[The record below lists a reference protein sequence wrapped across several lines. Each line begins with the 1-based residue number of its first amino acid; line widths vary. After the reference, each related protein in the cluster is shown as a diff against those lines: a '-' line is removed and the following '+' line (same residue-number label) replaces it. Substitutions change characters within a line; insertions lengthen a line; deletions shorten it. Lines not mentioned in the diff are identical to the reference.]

1 MSDQQE
7 TQFPECTAVVA
18 FDKSKFLITG
28 IRDEEHFRQ
37 LLHSRE
43 NFREVIQS
51 IKDASNL
58 VADATTEDGQIAIK
72 TLAKKLG
79 KLRRDFYERKME
91 VSRKI
96 KEEPRLVDATAKA
109 VIDTLDESKEKVLRP
124 IVEIE
129 EREAKLVEIENL
141 VASAVGCNSEAVKDI
156 LEQINSMDQSEA
168 FWKESHAKS
177 IEVFTE
183 TKRQL
188 SDMLALA
195 QKKEDEAK
203 ELEVLR
209 EKQREADRI
218 ISEQKAREE
227 ERAFAAKAAK
237 DKAEADARLAKEK
250 EEQDAK
256 DRAAFEDKVKREAAE
271 AIEKEKK
278 RLQDLADAE
287 KPKEFAV
294 DFESSQVETRVAKS
308 SAPTTQINPTP
319 DGKKLA
325 ADDLIRLFAMSESRA
340 NQVVEAIATGRV
352 RNLFYKETK

>member
-7 TQFPECTAVVA
+7 PQATECTAVVA
-18 FDKSKFLITG
+18 FDKSNFLMTG

-37 LLHSRE
+37 LLHSRD
-43 NFREVIQS
+43 NFRDVIQAV
-51 IKDASNL
+51 KDASNL
-58 VADATTEDGQIAIK
+58 VADATTEEGQIAIK

-79 KLRRDFYERKME
+79 NFRRNFYERKME

-96 KEEPRLVDATAKA
+96 KEEPKLIDATAK
-109 VIDTLDESKEKVLRP
+109 VFLDTVDECKTKVLRP

-141 VASAVGCNSEAVKDI
+141 VASAAGCNSEAVKDI
-156 LEQINSMDQSEA
+156 LEQINAMDQSEN
-168 FWKESHAKS
+168 FWKETHTKS
-177 IEVFTE
+177 IEVFAE

-188 SDMLALA
+188 NEMLGLA
-195 QKKEDEAK
+195 QKKEAEAK
-203 ELEVLR
+203 ELEELR
-209 EKQREADRI
+209 AKQREADRI

-227 ERAFAAKAAK
+227 ERAIAAKAAK
-237 DKAEADARLAKEK
+237 DKEEADARRAKEK

-256 DRAAFEDKVKREAAE
+256 ARAAFEDKVKREAAE

-278 RLQDLADAE
+278 RLQEQANAE

-294 DFESSQVETRVAKS
+294 DFETSQVETRVSKPNATTPQAK
-308 SAPTTQINPTP
+308 PTP

-325 ADDLIRLFAMSESRA
+325 AEDLISLFAMSESRA
-340 NQVVEAIATGRV
+340 SQVVEAIATGRV
-352 RNLFYKETK
+352 RNLIYKEA

>member
-1 MSDQQE
+1 MNDQQ
-7 TQFPECTAVVA
+7 TTECTAVVA
-18 FDKSKFLITG
+18 FDKSKFLMTG

-79 KLRRDFYERKME
+79 KLRRDFYDRKME

-96 KEEPRLVDATAKA
+96 KEEPRLIDATAKA
-109 VIDTLDESKEKVLRP
+109 VLDTLDESKEKVLRP

-156 LEQINSMDQSEA
+156 LEQINAMDQSSD
-168 FWKESHAKS
+168 FWKESHSKS
-177 IEVFTE
+177 IEVFAE

-188 SDMLALA
+188 NEMLVLA
-195 QKKEDEAK
+195 QKKEAEAK
-203 ELEVLR
+203 ELEELR
-209 EKQREADRI
+209 AKQREADRI

-227 ERAFAAKAAK
+227 ERAIAAKAAK
-237 DKAEADARLAKEK
+237 DKAE
-250 EEQDAK
+250 QDAK
-256 DRAAFEDKVKREAAE
+256 DRAVFEDKVKREAAE
-271 AIEKEKK
+271 AVEKEKK
-278 RLQDLADAE
+278 RLQDLADSE
-287 KPKEFAV
+287 KSIGFAV
-294 DFESSQVETRVAKS
+294 NFETSQLESRVAES
-308 SAPTTQINPTP
+308 NAPTTQINPTP

-325 ADDLIRLFAMSESRA
+325 ADDLISLFAMSESRA

-352 RNLFYKETK
+352 RNLFYKDTK